1 MRLRRLNA
9 SWMRRVGLFFG
20 SFNPVHVGHMIIASW
35 AVEMSDLNELWF
47 VVSPH
52 NPLKQKSSLLHGRD
66 RLEMVHRS
74 IGDDLRFR
82 ASDIEFGLPQPS
94 YTSVTLAHLQ
104 QRHPKVVFT
113 LLMGGDNLAS
123 FHKWKNYEAI
133 LEGHEIVVY
142 SRPTATDLPL
152 LDHPNVKLL
161 EAPALD
167 ISSSLIRQWVREG
180 RDVRHLMPGE
190 AWKYMDEMNFYKG

>member
-1 MRLRRLNA
+1 MA
-9 SWMRRVGLFFG
+9 ATDF
-20 SFNPVHVGHMIIASW
+20 
-35 AVEMSDLNELWF
+35 
-47 VVSPH
+47 
-52 NPLKQKSSLLHGRD
+52 
-66 RLEMVHRS
+66 EMVHRS

-94 YTSVTLAHLQ
+94 FTSVTLAHLQ
-104 QRHPKVVFT
+104 ERHPKVEFT

-133 LEGHEIVVY
+133 LEGHRILVY

-152 LDHPNVKLL
+152 LSHPNVKLL
-161 EAPALD
+161 EAPALN
-167 ISSSLIRQWVREG
+167 ISSSLIRQWVQEG

-190 AWKYMDEMNFYKG
+190 AWKYMDEMNFYR